1 MTKTPLLAFL
11 ALAACGHDRI
21 IQIAPGAEPHR
32 MTVTGSAT
40 LQVSPDC
47 ADLTMTLSAQDAK
60 PLPATQNVEREEATL
75 IATLTKAGV
84 ARDDMKL
91 STLELQPVYGP
102 NPSTPWAPYVI
113 QGYRAAIVVTVTTR
127 DFARIGSLVELGAES
142 GATAMSSQFRRSDIA
157 ELKKKVR
164 DMALAA
170 AQDKAKQTA
179 HALGIQVGAI
189 VSVSEAP
196 GGAIWNATYFPNAAA
211 QMSSSGP
218 ALGGT
223 LEPLTLDVTIGYDLA
238 VTA

>member
-1 MTKTPLLAFL
+1 
-11 ALAACGHDRI
+11 
-21 IQIAPGAEPHR
+21 
-32 MTVTGSAT
+32 MTVTGTAT
-40 LQVSPDC
+40 LEVSPDC

-75 IATLTKAGV
+75 VAALKKAGV

-91 STLELQPVYGP
+91 SMLELEPVYGP

-113 QGYRAAIVVTVTTR
+113 TGYRSAIVVTVTTR
-127 DFARIGSLVELGAES
+127 DFAKIGSLVELGAES

-157 ELKKKVR
+157 QLKQKVR
-164 DMALAA
+164 DMALVA

-179 HALGIQVGAI
+179 HTLGIQVGPI

-211 QMSSSGP
+211 RMTNSGP
-218 ALGGT
+218 EIGGAMQ
-223 LEPLTLDVTIGYDLA
+223 PLTLDVTIGYDLA
-238 VTA
+238 VAA